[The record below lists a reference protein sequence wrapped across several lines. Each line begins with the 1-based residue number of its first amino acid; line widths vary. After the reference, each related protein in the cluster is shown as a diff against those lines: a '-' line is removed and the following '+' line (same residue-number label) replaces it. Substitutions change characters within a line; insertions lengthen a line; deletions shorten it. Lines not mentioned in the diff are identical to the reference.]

1 MKCNICGKEHT
12 LVYASIFL
20 QNGCCQD
27 CYKQAQLIKD
37 WGHRVFDMS
46 IPKDGNGYHFIYK
59 NAFGETLIDK
69 PYKYRKN
76 ALKAIVRKTSD
87 IMGTYIF

>member
-1 MKCNICGKEHT
+1 MTNYKKDGYFTGWQFDEGTSGK
-12 LVYASIFL
+12 S
-20 QNGCCQD
+20 
-27 CYKQAQLIKD
+27 
-37 WGHRVFDMS
+37 HRV
-46 IPKDGNGYHFIYK
+46 YY
-59 NAFGETLIDK
+59 GETLIDK